1 MKQFIEVALITPAV
15 VWLTLA
21 IIGGWLLTMHR
32 RRGQAIAGTAPANFP
47 PETVLPVSPGI
58 VAGNKLGLTAGFTTT
73 TFFTAPTA
81 GYYALGWTLHINTTD
96 AAGTLTAT
104 VTPPAGNA
112 AIPGVQANLATP
124 ADGHGPLA
132 VYYLAAGAVVQ
143 AAVAAGSLGVTNY
156 DFYLFVQRMF

>member
-1 MKQFIEVALITPAV
+1 MKLIEAALITPVV
-15 VWLTLA
+15 VWVTLA

-32 RRGQAIAGTAPANFP
+32 RRGQLIAGTAPANFP
-47 PETVLPVSPGI
+47 AETVIPVG
-58 VAGNKLGLTAGFTTT
+58 VGVLAGNKLGLTAGFTTT

-104 VTPPAGNA
+104 VTPPAGA
-112 AIPGVQANLATP
+112 VAIPGVQANLATP

-132 VYYLAAGAVVQ
+132 VYYLPAGGIVQ